1 MHKVN
6 FGGWFFIFGLI
17 CLILCAFGWLSDI
30 VDEATFS
37 GYHTKAVRAGLR
49 LGFILFI
56 VSEFMLFFGF
66 FWAFF
71 HAAICPSIEVGSQ
84 FPPVGIQTIDPL
96 GFPLFNTFVLIIS
109 GFSVT
114 WAHRAVSLGWLKML

>member
-1 MHKVN
+1 MRRHLFHILPYSPWPILSSMSAFFVVSGLAFYMHKVN

-37 GYHTKAVRAGLR
+37 GYHTKAVRSGLK

-71 HAAICPSIEVGSQ
+71 HAA
-84 FPPVGIQTIDPL
+84 
-96 GFPLFNTFVLIIS
+96 FV
-109 GFSVT
+109 
-114 WAHRAVSLGWLKML
+114 HRLK